1 MKKKLKNKSY
11 ILVTG
16 GAGYIGSIFTA
27 LLINKNYNVI
37 VVDDLSTGSKKLIN
51 KKSKF
56 FKVDLKNLKLLKKEL
71 NLYNI
76 STIFHFAASL
86 SVPESQKNPL
96 KYYMNNVIGTENL
109 LKLAAVKKIKQF
121 IFSST
126 CAVYGSPKNMKINE
140 EAPTLPESNY
150 GKTKLIAEQ
159 LVINYSKK
167 FKFKYAILR
176 YFNVIGADI
185 KNNLGQING
194 NTLFKE
200 LTRNII
206 KKNYSVNLFGNSY
219 HTKDRTCIRD
229 YIDVN
234 DLCDLHLL
242 SHKRLYYNN
251 SFILNC
257 GYNKGYSVKEVIMKF
272 SKSINKN
279 IKIKVKPKRPGDVEA
294 IYCNNKKI
302 KTLFPKWKRKFNI
315 ANSIKDMIVWE
326 NNLKKILK

>member
-1 MKKKLKNKSY
+1 MKKKVKKKSY

-27 LLINKNYNVI
+27 LLINESYNVI

-56 FKVDLKNLKLLKKEL
+56 FKIDLKNLKLLKKKL
-71 NLYNI
+71 NPYSI
-76 STIFHFAASL
+76 KATFHFAASL

-109 LKLAAVKKIKQF
+109 IKFSVMKKIKKF

-126 CAVYGSPKNMKINE
+126 CAVYGSPANVKINE
-140 EAPTLPESNY
+140 EALTLPQSNY
-150 GKTKLIAEQ
+150 GKTKLMAEKM
-159 LVINYSKK
+159 LINYSKK

-194 NTLFKE
+194 NSLFKE

-206 KKNYSVNLFGNSY
+206 KKNYSINLFGTSY
-219 HTKDRTCIRD
+219 HTKDGTCIRD

-242 SHKRLYYNN
+242 SYKRLYNKN

-272 SKSINKN
+272 SKFVNKN
-279 IKIKVKPKRPGDVEA
+279 IKIKIKPKRPGDVEA

-302 KTLFPKWKRKFNI
+302 KIYFPKWKKNFDLKE
-315 ANSIKDMIVWE
+315 SIKNMIKWE
-326 NNLKKILK
+326 SYLHSKH